1 MNNAISQL
9 EIHVLLTLTA
19 ILKYI
24 IKEDNKVAKTVK

>member
-9 EIHVLLTLTA
+9 DMHVLLTLTA

-24 IKEDNKVAKTVK
+24 ITEGNKVAKTVK